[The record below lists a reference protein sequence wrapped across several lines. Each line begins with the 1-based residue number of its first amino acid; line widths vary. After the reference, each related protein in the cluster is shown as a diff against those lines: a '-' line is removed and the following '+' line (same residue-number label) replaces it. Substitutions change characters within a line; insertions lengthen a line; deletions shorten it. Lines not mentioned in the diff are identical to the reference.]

1 MAIYPVDMAGTPK
14 ENSRRN
20 NPNYSPVT
28 AQIPKPLGRRLRLFV
43 AQEET
48 TISEVVEAALDEYLD
63 KRQPQDFA
71 PQQPK
76 TIAEVVQQSF
86 WKLRQHNIKNIDAIA
101 SGRAPTKAD
110 IVRISSILDLD
121 QGELLKLAKREFG
134 ELPKAQPKDKEP
146 NGHTS

>member
-1 MAIYPVDMAGTPK
+1 MARPPR
-14 ENSRRN
+14 ESSRKN

-28 AQIPKPLGRRLRLFV
+28 AQIPKPLGKRLRLFV

>member
-1 MAIYPVDMAGTPK
+1 MDMPRPPK
-14 ENSRRN
+14 ESSRRN
-20 NPNYSPVT
+20 NPDYSPVT
-28 AQIPKPLGRRLRLFV
+28 AQIPKALGKRLRLFV
-43 AQEET
+43 TQEET

-63 KRQPQDFA
+63 KKQPQEFL

-76 TIAEVVQQSF
+76 TIAEVVQQNF
-86 WKLRQHNIKNIDAIA
+86 WKLRQHNIKNIDVIA
-101 SGRAPTKAD
+101 SGQAPTKAD

-146 NGHTS
+146 NGHAS